1 MGIKLNYCELFFMP
15 GPSTWAGTHATS
27 SYSKKL
33 FFQCADSTIW
43 NGRFP
48 EKVFGF
54 IFFQLSDSN
63 PGRVGT
69 KRESYR
75 CAMPFPQ
82 VPSVEVPVDVH
93 LVKLPLNPLLLVV
106 RDLAFRNGPAVQ
118 AAELRHDQLR
128 HVRVELGS
136 IRLSAS

>member
-1 MGIKLNYCELFFMP
+1 MP
-15 GPSTWAGTHATS
+15 S
-27 SYSKKL
+27 SL
-33 FFQCADSTIW
+33 
-43 NGRFP
+43 
-48 EKVFGF
+48 
-54 IFFQLSDSN
+54 
-63 PGRVGT
+63 
-69 KRESYR
+69 
-75 CAMPFPQ
+75 
-82 VPSVEVPVDVH
+82 VPSVAIPVDVH